1 MHIWRLIAYLQSIDR
16 SSDISWAA
24 EMDPMAAGVGFL
36 HFAIGKTFHLQ
47 GAPLEQMTNI
57 WIKKKPC
64 LQGIPCKA
72 PRWEI
77 FCNLQFVVR
86 VFLPSRVGL
95 PFSCFHPASP
105 ASEARLEIIFS
116 CFLTSEGSAQ
126 TKKLRKKVCR
136 DFFAMKNRLILK
148 DRMWMFWPGHLRLVA
163 SKDGLQ

>member
-24 EMDPMAAGVGFL
+24 EMDPIAAGVDFL
-36 HFAIGKTFHLQ
+36 HFAIEKTFHLQ

-57 WIKKKPC
+57 CILEKKPC

-72 PRWEI
+72 PRWD
-77 FCNLQFVVR
+77 FLQFAIWR
-86 VFLPSRVGL
+86 PRFFWPCSVGL

-105 ASEARLEIIFS
+105 AGEAQLERIFS

-126 TKKLRKKVCR
+126 TEKLKKKVCR
-136 DFFAMKNRLILK
+136 EFFMQWRIAQN
-148 DRMWMFWPGHLRLVA
+148 
-163 SKDGLQ
+163 